1 MINSVKKLAM
11 LTASPRAINKIQDII
26 NKKNGQAIL
35 LYLQGG
41 GCSGM
46 KYQFEVLDINKKE
59 DKLDEIVKI
68 DDVSIHMCGKSL
80 LYTMG
85 THIDYIDDD
94 IMGSRFDFSNDNING
109 KCGCGT
115 SIRFNK

>member
-1 MINSVKKLAM
+1 MINITKTKSL
-11 LTASPRAINKIQDII
+11 LTASTNAIHKIKDII
-26 NKKNGQAIL
+26 NQHNGKSIL
-35 LYLQGG
+35 LYLESG

-46 KYQFEVLDINKKE
+46 KYKFEVLATNEKQN
-59 DKLDEIVKI
+59 KLDEIVELNGI
-68 DDVSIHMCGKSL
+68 NFHMCNKSL

-85 THIDYIDDD
+85 THIDYINDD
-94 IMGSRFDFSNDNING
+94 IMGSRFDFQKSNING